1 MRGGVQSIS
10 LITPSG
16 KLYFKIKEG
25 SFKALDVVEF
35 LREMKSKFRRKK
47 LLIIWD
53 GARTHTSQEVKDYLE
68 NEANGRIHLVRLPPY
83 SPQLNADEQVHGI
96 IKCNDFKNRLFT
108 EIDILKREV
117 TDAFNRLSKKPRIVA
132 NFFHHKEVGFYSE

>member
-25 SFKALDVVEF
+25 SFKAPDVVEF
-35 LREMKSKFRRKK
+35 LKEMKRKFKRKK
-47 LLIIWD
+47 LMIIWD
-53 GARTHTSQEVKDYLE
+53 GARTHTSQEVKDYLK
-68 NEANGRIHLVRLPPY
+68 NEANGRIYLVRLPPY

-108 EIDILKREV
+108 EIKTLKSAV
-117 TDAFNRLSKKPRIVA
+117 TDAFYKLSQKPKTIA
-132 NFFHHKEVGFYSE
+132 NFFRHKEVHFYLE